1 MIFSGNSPNFI
12 KRYTII
18 GLTHQY
24 IHQHIDNST
33 YNSQSELLKGEVLRL
48 NISVPEK
55 SDSLPPTDFLDE
67 EDPGAFRPNYKP
79 ASSSKVQGAD
89 DFSIVSDQDFR
100 LMLLRHWSLYESMY
114 HSSYVAAR
122 LGIWKEKGR
131 RRLTNLLVKMG
142 YEH

>member
-1 MIFSGNSPNFI
+1 MIFSGKYIHF
-12 KRYTII
+12 KQRYTII

-24 IHQHIDNST
+24 IHQHIDSPE
-33 YNSQSELLKGEVLRL
+33 YNSQLELLKGEVSRF
-48 NISVPEK
+48 NIHVPGN
-55 SDSLPPTDFLDE
+55 SDSSFTPDDLLNE
-67 EDPGAFRPNYKP
+67 EEPGTFRPNYRP
-79 ASSSKVQGAD
+79 SSSTKVQGAD

-142 YEH
+142 

>member
-1 MIFSGNSPNFI
+1 MY
-12 KRYTII
+12 RYTII

-24 IHQHIDNST
+24 IHQHIDSQT
-33 YNSQSELLKGEVLRL
+33 YNSQSDLLKGEVLRF
-48 NISVPEK
+48 NINMPEN
-55 SDSLPPTDFLDE
+55 SDSPFGPGNILDDE
-67 EDPGAFRPNYKP
+67 EPGVFRASNKP
-79 ASSSKVQGAD
+79 SSSSRVQGAD
-89 DFSIVSDQDFR
+89 DFSIVCDQDFH

-142 YEH
+142 YLYILN

>member
-1 MIFSGNSPNFI
+1 
-12 KRYTII
+12 
-18 GLTHQY
+18 LTHQY
-24 IHQHIDNST
+24 IHQHIDST
-33 YNSQSELLKGEVLRL
+33 AYHSQSELLKGEVLRF
-48 NISVPEK
+48 NISVPTD
-55 SDSLPPTDFLDE
+55 SDTPFTPADLLNEDE
-67 EDPGAFRPNYKP
+67 PGAGRPNYKP

-142 YEH
+142 YI